1 MKKKLLTLLMC
12 LSLGTTFLVGCG
24 KDNEQIEGEKT
35 AIKLGVRG
43 TSIDEAE
50 IAKSELEKKGYT
62 VEVVTFD
69 DNIAPNTALVEG
81 SIDANMYQHE
91 PYLDDYNKNEET
103 NLVMVTPKV
112 RAPIFGLYSE
122 KYTDVK
128 DIKDGS
134 TIGLCND
141 SANQE
146 RGLRLLEDLGLIKLD
161 ESIESPTMYDIVEN
175 PKNLKF
181 IEAEM
186 ISLPQSL
193 SDVAAIA
200 CAGAHVQNASKDPEK
215 LLLANSNDEEE
226 YAVGVVVNE
235 KDKDTQWAKDI
246 ADAYRTEG
254 IRQYI
259 EEVYKGTF
267 KALF

>member
-1 MKKKLLTLLMC
+1 MKKRLLALVMC

-24 KDNEQIEGEKT
+24 KDNAQAGGEKT
-35 AIKLGVRG
+35 TIKLGVRG

-50 IAKSELEKKGYT
+50 IAKSKLEEKGYK
-62 VEVVTFD
+62 VEIVTFD
-69 DNIAPNTALVEG
+69 DNIAPNTALAEG

-91 PYLDDYNKNEET
+91 PYLDDYNKNEGT
-103 NLVMVTPKV
+103 KLVMVKPKV

-122 KYTDVK
+122 EYTDIK

-141 SANQE
+141 SSNQA
-146 RGLRLLEDLGLIKLD
+146 RGLKLLEELGFIKLD
-161 ESIESPTMYDIVEN
+161 ESVESPTMYDIAEN

-200 CAGAHVQNASKDPEK
+200 CAGAHIQNASKDPQK
-215 LLLANSNDEEE
+215 LSLANSNDEEE

-246 ADAYRTEG
+246 ADAYRSKEIKT
-254 IRQYI
+254 YI
-259 EEVYKGTF
+259 EENYKGVF
-267 KALF
+267 IALF

>member
-1 MKKKLLTLLMC
+1 MNKKLLVLAMC
-12 LSLGTTFLVGCG
+12 ISLVGTFLVGCSKG
-24 KDNEQIEGEKT
+24 DTESEGEKT
-35 AIKLGVRG
+35 TIKLGVRG

-50 IAKSELEKKGYT
+50 IAKAQLEKKGYK

-91 PYLDDYNKNEET
+91 PYLDNYNKSEGT
-103 NLVMVTPKV
+103 DLVMVTPKV

-122 KYTDVK
+122 KHTDYK
-128 DIKDGS
+128 DIKDGA

-141 SANQE
+141 ASNQA
-146 RGLRLLEDLGLIKLD
+146 RGLKLLEELGLIKLD
-161 ESIESPTMYDIVEN
+161 ESVEEPTMYDVVEN

-200 CAGAHVQNASKDPEK
+200 CAGAHLQNAEKDPEK
-215 LLLANSNDEEE
+215 LSLANSSDEED
-226 YAVGVVVNE
+226 YAVGVVVNA
-235 KDKDTQWAKDI
+235 KDKDTEWAKDI
-246 ADAYRTEG
+246 ANAYRSDD
-254 IRQYI
+254 IRTYI
-259 EEVYKGTF
+259 EETYEGVF
-267 KALF
+267 RALF